1 MASDPALSAS
11 QGRDPGTGSPLRT
24 IAATDFKARCLKIL
38 DDVRD
43 SGEHVTITKHGHP
56 VAKLVPVGPVGRRA
70 SIIGACKGSI
80 AYDDDETFAG
90 STVAAIDAWE
100 ANLDDPLGMVAES

>member
-90 STVAAIDAWE
+90 STVAEIEAWE